1 MDRSFLEAFGLTVA
15 VCVVYAGLLRV
26 AQGFLRRGRATFSD
40 ENPAHRLY
48 AALQAAGVLWIGAS
62 VAHQCAVGEDLA
74 RDALWAFAFGGVGFV
89 LYLVAGQLGVR
100 LLFGARLADEIDEGN
115 VAAALAAGAHHIAV
129 AILVAESAAGTDL
142 FGLGLASGF
151 FLLGLMCQQLVVVL
165 HRAMTTYDD
174 AEQIAGENMAAALS
188 WSGTSIAAAIVIARA
203 LSGEF
208 QGWDVALPGFL
219 QVAALA
225 LLLLPFRQV
234 VVGGLLLGT
243 MPRLRGGILDDA
255 VGLKHDAAVAA
266 LDAAVAIAVAFAIA
280 RLA

>member
-26 AQGFLRRGRATFSD
+26 VQRFQRTGRASFVD

-48 AALQAAGVLWIGAS
+48 AALQSVSMLWIGAS
-62 VAHQCAVGEDLA
+62 VAHQCATGEDLA

-89 LYLVAGQLGVR
+89 LSLIAGQLGVR
-100 LLFGARLADEIDEGN
+100 VLLGSRLGQEIDEGN
-115 VAAALAAGAHHIAV
+115 TAAALAAGGHHIAV

-151 FLLGLMCQQLVVVL
+151 FLLGLVCQQVIVMLF
-165 HRAMTTYDD
+165 RALTSYDD
-174 AEQIAGENMAAALS
+174 AEQIAGENMAAAMS
-188 WSGTSIAAAIVIARA
+188 YAGTSIAAAIIIARG

-208 QGWDVALPGFL
+208 EGWSTSVMGFL
-219 QVAALA
+219 QVACLA
-225 LLLLPFRQV
+225 LLLLPLRQIL
-234 VVGGLLLGT
+234 VGGILFGR
-243 MPRLRGGILDDA
+243 MPSLRGGPLDDA
-255 VGLKHDAAVAA
+255 VGLHHDTSVAA
-266 LDAAVAIAVAFAIA
+266 LDATIAVAAAIAIA

>member
-48 AALQAAGVLWIGAS
+48 AALQAVGVLWIGAS

-74 RDALWAFAFGGVGFV
+74 HDALWAFAFGGVGFI

-151 FLLGLMCQQLVVVL
+151 FVLGLVCQQLVVVL
-165 HRAMTTYDD
+165 HRAMTTHDD

-188 WSGTSIAAAIVIARA
+188 WSGTSVAAAIVIARA

-225 LLLLPFRQV
+225 LLLLPFRQI

-243 MPRLRGGILDDA
+243 MPRLRGGVLDDA

-266 LDAAVAIAVAFAIA
+266 LDATVGIAVAFAIA

>member
-26 AQGFLRRGRATFSD
+26 AQGFLRRGRATFLD

-48 AALQAAGVLWIGAS
+48 AALQAVGVLWIGAS
-62 VAHQCAVGEDLA
+62 VAHQCAVGDDLA
-74 RDALWAFAFGGVGFV
+74 RDALWAFSFGGVGFI

-115 VAAALAAGAHHIAV
+115 VAASLAAGAHHIAV
-129 AILVAESAAGTDL
+129 AILVAECAAGTDL

-151 FLLGLMCQQLVVVL
+151 FVLGLVCHQLVVVL

-188 WSGTSIAAAIVIARA
+188 WSGTSVAAAIVIARA

-208 QGWDVALPGFL
+208 QGWDVALPSFL
-219 QVAALA
+219 QVAVLA

-243 MPRLRGGILDDA
+243 MPRLRGGVLDDA

-266 LDAAVAIAVAFAIA
+266 LDATVGIAVAFAIA